1 MDNFVDGYSENNVAE
16 IQVFYIVE
24 INLPNRGPLITAPTI
39 KIANPH

>member
-1 MDNFVDGYSENNVAE
+1 MDNFVKGYSENNVAE

-24 INLPNRGPLITAPTI
+24 INLPNRGHHCPTI